1 MQRFQRKVLL
11 KRSLGEV
18 AEWSIAAVLK
28 TVVLRG
34 TRGSNPCLSAI
45 NIENQCFTKLTPDFT
60 PENVKSGVFCL
71 RLTIDIGAG
80 GSLPKVVTHRLE
92 VDTYFTD
99 LYSARSKGIIKDQ
112 RKNLRDS

>member
-1 MQRFQRKVLL
+1 MCYNFATFVLYL
-11 KRSLGEV
+11 DVITLIYREDRLTSSET
-18 AEWSIAAVLK
+18 S
-28 TVVLRG
+28 
-34 TRGSNPCLSAI
+34 LSAI

-92 VDTYFTD
+92 VDTGSVDF
-99 LYSARSKGIIKDQ
+99 
-112 RKNLRDS
+112 

>member
-1 MQRFQRKVLL
+1 MHSLL
-11 KRSLGEV
+11 NTKLVFPTKGEMV
-18 AEWSIAAVLK
+18 EWSITTVLK

-34 TRGSNPCLSAI
+34 TGGSNPSLSAI

-99 LYSARSKGIIKDQ
+99 LYSARSKGVIKNASKLI
-112 RKNLRDS
+112 R

>member
-1 MQRFQRKVLL
+1 MCYNFATFVLYL
-11 KRSLGEV
+11 DVITLIYREDRLTSSE
-18 AEWSIAAVLK
+18 
-28 TVVLRG
+28 T
-34 TRGSNPCLSAI
+34 CLSAI

-99 LYSARSKGIIKDQ
+99 LYSARSKGVIKNASKLI
-112 RKNLRDS
+112 R

>member
-1 MQRFQRKVLL
+1 MFSTRFFGVYTSVGCCLF
-11 KRSLGEV
+11 
-18 AEWSIAAVLK
+18 I
-28 TVVLRG
+28 LRG
-34 TRGSNPCLSAI
+34 FTRACSSAI

-99 LYSARSKGIIKDQ
+99 LYSARSKGVIKNASKLI
-112 RKNLRDS
+112 R

>member
-1 MQRFQRKVLL
+1 MTIFAE
-11 KRSLGEV
+11 GEMP
-18 AEWSIAAVLK
+18 EWSNGAVSK
-28 TVVLRG
+28 TVELLVG
-34 TRGSNPCLSAI
+34 SGGSNPPLSAI

-99 LYSARSKGIIKDQ
+99 LYSARSKGVIKNASKLI
-112 RKNLRDS
+112 R